1 MTVSEAK
8 ALAER
13 GDTGAMMALA
23 EYYSK
28 EEGDEAS
35 DMAWHY
41 YELAANAGEAD
52 AIVKMAQTSS
62 MMAATVFSMIEG
74 GNRFASMDADIEKA
88 YHWAK
93 KLDESVRRLNVRD
106 SDTLEFVND
115 NLILALSRVVT
126 LYYLD
131 ERYDDMIRA
140 TKDTNHPY
148 AQAMYGLALFKSD
161 ADAEVKRAF
170 DLLKN
175 IENDLCWKKEF
186 QTKFGQILLIE
197 AASYLSAMY
206 RIFDHDANSAYR
218 VKACIV
224 SHSID
229 ESIRRDVRE
238 DMASN
243 FKKSLFGGYIYI
255 GK

>member
-41 YELAANAGEAD
+41 YELAANAGETD

-62 MMAATVFSMIEG
+62 MMVPVTVKESITL
-74 GNRFASMDADIEKA
+74 DADMEKA

-229 ESIRRDVRE
+229 ESIRSDVRE

>member
-1 MTVSEAK
+1 
-8 ALAER
+8 
-13 GDTGAMMALA
+13 
-23 EYYSK
+23 
-28 EEGDEAS
+28 
-35 DMAWHY
+35 
-41 YELAANAGEAD
+41 
-52 AIVKMAQTSS
+52 
-62 MMAATVFSMIEG
+62 
-74 GNRFASMDADIEKA
+74 MDADMEKA

-131 ERYDDMIRA
+131 KRYDDMIRA

-229 ESIRRDVRE
+229 ESIRSDVRE